1 MWVELAGVEGGRG
14 AGGEQRLGPGPQV
27 LLVGEVQAVEI
38 VHAASRRGVAEVMAF
53 LLSDRVR
60 AVNGAKIPVDG
71 GRNTPSAYGY

>member
-1 MWVELAGVEGGRG
+1 
-14 AGGEQRLGPGPQV
+14 
-27 LLVGEVQAVEI
+27 
-38 VHAASRRGVAEVMAF
+38 MAF